1 MELFGTNIFGRNKR
15 EASLSP
21 ADQAKAGVPV
31 TTDPNHPTNQQQKQ
45 DGGGSFEERIV
56 YAGHPR
62 VALTVSAVY
71 RAVELRAKTIGQM
84 QMQYQVR
91 DREGGNFVMDVQ
103 KPRDSNVSFGTR
115 LNYLLQVEPNPMM

>member
-1 MELFGTNIFGRNKR
+1 MELFGSNFFGFRRKER

-21 ADQAKAGVPV
+21 ADQAKAGIPAS
-31 TTDPNHPTNQQQKQ
+31 TDPNHPTNQQQKQ

-84 QMQYQVR
+84 QMQYQMR
-91 DREGGNFVMDVQ
+91 NREGGNFVLDVQ
-103 KPRDSNVSFGTR
+103 KPRGGNVSFGTR
-115 LNYLLQVEPNPMM
+115 LN